1 MFCVP
6 VLKESIR
13 QQIVKGTLGVGGLT
27 ALSLLLSL
35 SCSIVLARGL
45 GPDDFGR
52 YAFVMACVALLSLPV
67 GTGVLQLV
75 TREVAVYHDNE
86 KWGLFRGFLRWICFR
101 GVWIASVLM
110 ALVLCLSIFHT
121 DWSRGDRWLL
131 LAIGSLMIPLLC
143 LLNIKVGALRGLGY
157 PVYAKIPDLLVR
169 PASHL
174 SICGAVFLLGRLD
187 PGIALASQV
196 FAVVFAL
203 VYGGVLLRKVC
214 PVMVENAV
222 EERRSHE
229 WASAWRTFVLLVGAS
244 MLNSQLGIVL
254 LGWLGSNRDVAS
266 LRLASKGAQF
276 VTFSLVVINMVIA
289 PHVAQ
294 AYSKGNHGRLQR
306 LSRQSARVVFAG
318 ALPVALS
325 LIFLGGPIIGV
336 LFGKNYVS
344 DVKMPLAILAG
355 GQLLNAFF
363 GSVGLFLMM
372 SGHEDDTFHG
382 QAWALVVNLSL
393 ALFLIPRF
401 GATGAACAAAAG
413 LIIWNLVL
421 AVKLFRRLGIRPAV
435 F

>member
-1 MFCVP
+1 
-6 VLKESIR
+6 
-13 QQIVKGTLGVGGLT
+13 
-27 ALSLLLSL
+27 
-35 SCSIVLARGL
+35 
-45 GPDDFGR
+45 
-52 YAFVMACVALLSLPV
+52 
-67 GTGVLQLV
+67 
-75 TREVAVYHDNE
+75 
-86 KWGLFRGFLRWICFR
+86 
-101 GVWIASVLM
+101 
-110 ALVLCLSIFHT
+110 
-121 DWSRGDRWLL
+121 
-131 LAIGSLMIPLLC
+131 
-143 LLNIKVGALRGLGY
+143 
-157 PVYAKIPDLLVR
+157 
-169 PASHL
+169 
-174 SICGAVFLLGRLD
+174 
-187 PGIALASQV
+187 
-196 FAVVFAL
+196 
-203 VYGGVLLRKVC
+203 
-214 PVMVENAV
+214 
-222 EERRSHE
+222 
-229 WASAWRTFVLLVGAS
+229 
-244 MLNSQLGIVL
+244 
-254 LGWLGSNRDVAS
+254 
-266 LRLASKGAQF
+266 
-276 VTFSLVVINMVIA
+276 MVIA